1 MVQEISLARISR
13 EQLESGP
20 PMIQE
25 KIRSASYTK
34 FVTEADFV
42 ARFVE
47 KLAKGRTT
55 FGRVQIT
62 TEWDHRSG
70 FVDVLVRHRRKT
82 LVAFEAKLDNW
93 KRAFH
98 QAYRNTAYANRS
110 YIIVPE
116 HVANRAMRDS
126 EEFKF
131 RGVGLC
137 SFNGSAV
144 QVLIEA
150 TEQDALLRWL
160 REQAHEHFDTLSND
174 YRAEPRGSSGRT
186 LPEARL

>member
-1 MVQEISLARISR
+1 MTYKARTGGR
-13 EQLESGP
+13 P
-20 PMIQE
+20 DF
-25 KIRSASYTK
+25 T
-34 FVTEADFV
+34 TEADFV
-42 ARFVE
+42 DQFVG
-47 KLAKGRTT
+47 KLAKGRTA

-70 FVDVLVRHRRKT
+70 FVDVLTRSRRKG

-98 QAYRNTAYANRS
+98 QAYRNTAYANKS
-110 YIIVPE
+110 YVIVPGN
-116 HVANRAMRDS
+116 VADRAMRDR
-126 EEFKF
+126 EEFEL

-137 SFNGSAV
+137 SFDGTAV

-160 REQAHEHFDTLSND
+160 RERAHEHFDTLPD
-174 YRAEPRGSSGRT
+174 EQFVRT
-186 LPEARL
+186 KHSRSRPVPEARV

>member
-1 MVQEISLARISR
+1 MNR
-13 EQLESGP
+13 EKTRSGGHA
-20 PMIQE
+20 E
-25 KIRSASYTK
+25 FA
-34 FVTEADFV
+34 TEADFV
-42 ARFVE
+42 ESFVNQ
-47 KLAKGRTT
+47 LAKGRTA
-55 FGRVQIT
+55 FGRVQVT

-70 FVDVLVRHRRKT
+70 VVDVLARHRRKT
-82 LVAFEAKLDNW
+82 LVAFEAKLVNW

-98 QAYRNTAYANRS
+98 QAYRSTAYANKS
-110 YIIVPE
+110 YVIVPE
-116 HVANRAMRDS
+116 HVAIRAMRDR
-126 EEFKF
+126 EEFMF

-160 REQAHEHFDTLSND
+160 REQAHEHFDALSNEH
-174 YRAEPRGSSGRT
+174 RAGPKRGSSRH

>member
-1 MVQEISLARISR
+1 MTHERTR
-13 EQLESGP
+13 SGGH
-20 PMIQE
+20 
-25 KIRSASYTK
+25 SDFA
-34 FVTEADFV
+34 TEADCV
-42 ARFVE
+42 DRFVE
-47 KLAKGRTT
+47 LLAKGRTA

-70 FVDVLVRHRRKT
+70 VVDVLARHRRKT

-98 QAYRNTAYANRS
+98 QAYRSTAYANKS
-110 YIIVPE
+110 YVIVPE
-116 HVANRAMRDS
+116 HVASRAMRDR
-126 EEFKF
+126 EEFEL

-144 QVLIEA
+144 QVLLEA

-160 REQAHEHFDTLSND
+160 REQAHEHFDTLRNEH
-174 YRAEPRGSSGRT
+174 RAGPRRGSSRH

>member
-1 MVQEISLARISR
+1 MTSKARTGGR
-13 EQLESGP
+13 P
-20 PMIQE
+20 DF
-25 KIRSASYTK
+25 A
-34 FVTEADFV
+34 TEADFV
-42 ARFVE
+42 DKFVG
-47 KLAKGRTT
+47 KLAKGRTM

-70 FVDVLVRHRRKT
+70 FVDVLTRSRRKG

-98 QAYRNTAYANRS
+98 QAYRSTAYANKS
-110 YIIVPE
+110 YVIVPE
-116 HVANRAMRDS
+116 HVADRAMRDR
-126 EEFKF
+126 EEFEL

-137 SFNGSAV
+137 SFNGTAV

-160 REQAHEHFDTLSND
+160 REQAHEHFNALQDEHRVGPKRS
-174 YRAEPRGSSGRT
+174 RSRPMS
-186 LPEARL
+186 EARV

>member
-1 MVQEISLARISR
+1 MGQQMSLAKLVRR
-13 EQLESGP
+13 KLESSA
-20 PMIQE
+20 PMNQE
-25 KIRSASYTK
+25 KTRSGDHAE
-34 FVTEADFV
+34 FATEADFV
-42 ARFVE
+42 ASFVNR
-47 KLAKGRTT
+47 LAKGRTA

-70 FVDVLVRHRRKT
+70 VVDVLARHRRKT

-98 QAYRNTAYANRS
+98 QAYRSTAYANKS
-110 YIIVPE
+110 YVIVPE
-116 HVANRAMRDS
+116 HVASRAMRDRD
-126 EEFKF
+126 EFTF

-150 TEQDALLRWL
+150 TAQDALLRWV
-160 REQAHEHFDTLSND
+160 RDEAHEYFDALANEHRS
-174 YRAEPRGSSGRT
+174 RPKRGSSRP

>member
-1 MVQEISLARISR
+1 
-13 EQLESGP
+13 
-20 PMIQE
+20 MIQE
-25 KIRSASYTK
+25 RMRASDHSQ
-34 FVTEADFV
+34 FATEADFV
-42 ARFVE
+42 ERFVN
-47 KLAKGRTT
+47 KLAKGRTV

-62 TEWDHRSG
+62 TEWDYRSG
-70 FVDVLVRHRRKT
+70 IVDVLARHRRKT

-98 QAYRNTAYANRS
+98 QAYRSTAYANKS
-110 YIIVPE
+110 YVIVPE
-116 HVANRAMRDS
+116 HVASRAMRER
-126 EEFKF
+126 EEFEL

-137 SFNGSAV
+137 SFNGIAV

-160 REQAHEHFDTLSND
+160 RERAHEHFDMLSNE
-174 YRAEPRGSSGRT
+174 RRIGLKHCCCRS